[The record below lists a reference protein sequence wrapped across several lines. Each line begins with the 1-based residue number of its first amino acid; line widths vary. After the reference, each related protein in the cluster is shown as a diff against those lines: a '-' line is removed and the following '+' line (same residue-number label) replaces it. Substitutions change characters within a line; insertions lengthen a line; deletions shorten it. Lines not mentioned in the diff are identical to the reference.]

1 MGARINFVFQEEM
14 NGPNVVLYSHWG
26 QDYWQ
31 TDIANA
37 LQHSQPRWKDSTY
50 FTRMMISYLI
60 SDSVLDET
68 GFGIY
73 SVSGTNF
80 DLGEQTVVIDMINQ
94 TVKDGD
100 VSVNWTDFMKAY
112 ATKVLTEQAVG

>member
-1 MGARINFVFQEEM
+1 MGARINFVFQE
-14 NGPNVVLYSHWG
+14 NIDGPNVVLYSHWG
-26 QDYWQ
+26 QDYWK

-37 LQHSQPRWKDSTY
+37 LQHSQPRWGDTSY

-60 SDSVLDET
+60 SDAIMDET

-73 SVSGTNF
+73 SVQGDNF
-80 DLGEQTVVIDMINQ
+80 DFGDQAVVIDMINQ
-94 TVKDGD
+94 TIRDGE
-100 VSVNWTDFMKAY
+100 VSATWTDFMKAY